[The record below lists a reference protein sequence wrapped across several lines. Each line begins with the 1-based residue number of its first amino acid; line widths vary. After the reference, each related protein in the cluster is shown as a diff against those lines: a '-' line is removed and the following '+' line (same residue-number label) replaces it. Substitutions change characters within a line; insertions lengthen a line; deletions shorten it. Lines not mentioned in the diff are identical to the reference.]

1 MQHLASP
8 SVPEKCAMRE
18 TIELEVQRFLEQGGK
33 ITVLERPSSDE
44 RRSRGSL
51 WQGNGDDFLDDSD

>member
-1 MQHLASP
+1 
-8 SVPEKCAMRE
+8 MRE

-44 RRSRGSL
+44 RRARGSL